1 MIINKA
7 ELYEAF
13 WCAWSFRKHCN
24 MIWWYF
30 LIYTL
35 YIYINYLIKLMLCMS
50 LVKSTDYV
58 IDVVVYWYIK
68 YLFVIYFYSF
78 NIKSYFW
85 NWNYFIFI
93 LQYNINKTIK
103 AKIIISVKQY
113 KICFI
118 KIYNMTFM
126 HEIFV
131 IFELLFLQYMCV
143 NYIFTKV

>member
-1 MIINKA
+1 
-7 ELYEAF
+7 
-13 WCAWSFRKHCN
+13 
-24 MIWWYF
+24 
-30 LIYTL
+30 
-35 YIYINYLIKLMLCMS
+35 MLCMS

-58 IDVVVYWYIK
+58 IDVDVYWYIK

-103 AKIIISVKQY
+103 AKIMISVKQY

-143 NYIFTKV
+143 NYICTKV